1 MRDPEPDH
9 QLESLARMALKFL
22 FINHGAEVVSNEC
35 LPGMGNSQIFIRV
48 LDIEF
53 RIIQSGGSF
62 SVVAA
67 PRHARESWQ
76 SVESLLVAIDQ
87 DHSLPPPPVYGS
99 LADLGGLLESRLLL
113 LNAALSRERFASTV
127 QAARQSKMRD
137 LIALKPSVAI
147 QPSTA
152 RRVAVAAVQRVAKTV
167 KFLTP
172 KQKDSRAKFLPI
184 GSDPNL
190 EQQVRQEFDCLFRQ
204 FGAQIN
210 SNGRLAIM
218 DFATVTFDAGNMR
231 VRASR
236 DRGSVHV
243 SLAPIH
249 AVREWHGL
257 GVVLLALNDS
267 QNTAQATPSSTLRGA
282 GRLLERDFVKLNNAF
297 SEAHYPVVRERIR
310 EISETLKQKWIEEFN
325 QKSKSYKATVP

>member
-9 QLESLARMALKFL
+9 QLESLARMALKFH

-62 SVVAA
+62 SVLAA
-67 PRHARESWQ
+67 PCHARESWQ

-152 RRVAVAAVQRVAKTV
+152 RRVA
-167 KFLTP
+167 
-172 KQKDSRAKFLPI
+172 
-184 GSDPNL
+184 
-190 EQQVRQEFDCLFRQ
+190 
-204 FGAQIN
+204 
-210 SNGRLAIM
+210 
-218 DFATVTFDAGNMR
+218 
-231 VRASR
+231 
-236 DRGSVHV
+236 
-243 SLAPIH
+243 
-249 AVREWHGL
+249 
-257 GVVLLALNDS
+257 
-267 QNTAQATPSSTLRGA
+267 